1 MYLEWYL
8 KEKKAYEKTLEETVT
23 ELLSEKH
30 LHVTTAESCTGGLIS
45 GTLVNAAGASAVLNE
60 GYVTYSNEA
69 KERLLGVSHARRL
82 KLMGQSVNRRRKRW
96 RKERQKPQVQ
106 KRLLARQELPVQVE
120 EQRTSLSD
128 SCI

>member
-60 GYVTYSNEA
+60 VIPFFIQMII
-69 KERLLGVSHARRL
+69 L
-82 KLMGQSVNRRRKRW
+82 NRNPKI
-96 RKERQKPQVQ
+96 
-106 KRLLARQELPVQVE
+106 
-120 EQRTSLSD
+120 S
-128 SCI
+128 

>member
-45 GTLVNAAGASAVLNE
+45 GTLVNAAGASAVLN
-60 GYVTYSNEA
+60 
-69 KERLLGVSHARRL
+69 L
-82 KLMGQSVNRRRKRW
+82 
-96 RKERQKPQVQ
+96 
-106 KRLLARQELPVQVE
+106 
-120 EQRTSLSD
+120 SLIHISEPTRH
-128 SCI
+128 

>member
-45 GTLVNAAGASAVLNE
+45 GTLVNAAGASADNSCMNSGKVGRN
-60 GYVTYSNEA
+60 
-69 KERLLGVSHARRL
+69 
-82 KLMGQSVNRRRKRW
+82 
-96 RKERQKPQVQ
+96 
-106 KRLLARQELPVQVE
+106 
-120 EQRTSLSD
+120 SL
-128 SCI
+128 